1 MAHSYMAHLTWEQ
14 TAGRTVRTARSTR
27 GDTETRA
34 GSNGETGRYYV
45 LASLTP
51 GSTHCTG
58 KSRAR
63 GDTGR
68 TKLPNPRPPGAFRRR
83 IGGGWERVHS
93 SWPGGGVPWAAARVG

>member
-45 LASLTP
+45 LAGLTP

-58 KSRAR
+58 KPRAR
-63 GDTGR
+63 GGHRADQI
-68 TKLPNPRPPGAFRRR
+68 A
-83 IGGGWERVHS
+83 
-93 SWPGGGVPWAAARVG
+93 